1 MVVNPT
7 IQAIYC
13 IEIEP
18 LLIVQEVGGGALAQP
33 GLLVKTSPHRGSN
46 PGSPSHS

>member
-18 LLIVQEVGGGALAQP
+18 LLIVQEVGGGLGTAWIISEDLPPPGFESGQP
-33 GLLVKTSPHRGSN
+33 LP
-46 PGSPSHS
+46 